1 MRNLKEGIIYKV
13 LSAKKVDVYHY
24 HGSWFEYTWK
34 LKLMDENGEI
44 IECKEDTWDDFK
56 SLDGKNILKKKSCS
70 VFGVATIESNK

>member
-1 MRNLKEGIIYKV
+1 MV
-13 LSAKKVDVYHY
+13 Q
-24 HGSWFEYTWK
+24 YTWK

-70 VFGVATIESNK
+70 VFGVVTIESNK